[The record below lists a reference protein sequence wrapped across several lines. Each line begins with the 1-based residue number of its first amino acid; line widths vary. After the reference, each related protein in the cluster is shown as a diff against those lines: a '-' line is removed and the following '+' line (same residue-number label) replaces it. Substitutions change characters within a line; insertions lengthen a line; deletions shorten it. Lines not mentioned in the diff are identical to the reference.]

1 MKYLIAL
8 LTAAVPALFA
18 TPMPE
23 GAQLLA
29 SNTVL
34 AHYLDVMELPCRHL
48 TADCPDKCNHAT
60 RVARFRV
67 LRSLNYT
74 KAGEYSDERIAPGS
88 ILMVDIKNPTPGQ
101 DDKAIFDLIGSLRAG
116 DTVRLTQEHRYGQIG
131 DCVMPFRPITAA
143 EKIEKKKPSVPA
155 APPAPAGDYSVMPL

>member
-1 MKYLIAL
+1 MKYLISL
-8 LTAAVPALFA
+8 MTAAVPALFA

-29 SNTVL
+29 SNTVV
-34 AHYLDVMELPCRHL
+34 AHYLDVLELPCRHL

-67 LRSLNYT
+67 VKNEAYNQADKYGDDKIT
-74 KAGEYSDERIAPGS
+74 PGS
-88 ILMVDIKNPTPGQ
+88 IMMVDIKNPTPGQ
-101 DDKAIFDLIGSLRAG
+101 DDKAVAELIASLRAG

-131 DCVMPFRPITAA
+131 DCVTPFRPITAA
-143 EKIEKKKPSVPA
+143 EKVEKKPAVPA
-155 APPAPAGDYSVMPL
+155 TPAAPAGDYSTMPL

>member
-1 MKYLIAL
+1 MKYIFTL
-8 LTAAVPALFA
+8 LSTAVPALCA
-18 TPMPE
+18 TPRPE

-29 SNTVL
+29 SKTVV
-34 AHYLDVMELPCRHL
+34 AHYLDVLELPCRHL

-67 LRSLNYT
+67 LKNEAYN
-74 KAGEYSDERIAPGS
+74 KAAEYGDDKIAPGS
-88 ILMVDIKNPTPGQ
+88 MLMVDIKNPTPGQ
-101 DDKAIFDLIGSLRAG
+101 DDKAIADFIASLRVG

-143 EKIEKKKPSVPA
+143 EKW
-155 APPAPAGDYSVMPL
+155 